1 MKDWYNGERL
11 DSFTVNFLAAGKTTG
26 LRHMPF
32 DRACRAME
40 EGVGYAG
47 EGDVLTAALVGALL
61 RSWDDTTFVEM
72 FCPNW
77 HDGYVFLSHMGEYN
91 LRIAGKRPRM
101 IVRPFPFADT
111 GDPYAIMAPM
121 RAGRAAIVN
130 LAPLGNG
137 KYALTA
143 INGEMLPV
151 SDESKFTN
159 VVNGWFRPDCGLP
172 AMLEKYSGRGGTHH
186 SAMVYGADASCFAP
200 IAEKFGWSF
209 AAI

>member
-1 MKDWYNGERL
+1 
-11 DSFTVNFLAAGKTTG
+11 
-26 LRHMPF
+26 
-32 DRACRAME
+32 
-40 EGVGYAG
+40 
-47 EGDVLTAALVGALL
+47 
-61 RSWDDTTFVEM
+61 
-72 FCPNW
+72 
-77 HDGYVFLSHMGEYN
+77 
-91 LRIAGKRPRM
+91 M